1 MKVFTSLYRNREL
14 LTRLVRREVASR
26 YRGSALGF
34 GWSTLQPL
42 IMLAV
47 YTFVFSSVFKNRWP
61 GAEDIP
67 GIYTLNLFCGL
78 IVFNIFAEVL
88 GSAPKLIETN
98 KNLVKKVVFPLE
110 LLSASS
116 VGTSV
121 YLSLNS
127 LAILFGAVIVVKK
140 GVGSEILF
148 APLIIVIF
156 GLFCLGLSWIV
167 SALAVYVKDVEQG
180 IQPIISI
187 VMFMSAVFY
196 PIEMIPEGIRWI
208 MKINPVAI
216 SISEFRRVMVDGRYP
231 SLEYLFLGGLMG
243 ILWCAL
249 SSSFFNRVRR
259 GFADVI

>member
-61 GAEDIP
+61 GAEDTP

-78 IVFNIFAEVL
+78 IIFNIFAEVL
-88 GSAPKLIETN
+88 GSAPRLIEAN

-116 VGTSV
+116 VGTAV

-127 LAILFGAVIVVKK
+127 LLILVGAVVVVKK
-140 GVGSEILF
+140 GAGLEMLF
-148 APLIIVIF
+148 APLIILIF
-156 GLFCLGLSWIV
+156 GLMCLGLSWMV
-167 SALAVYVKDVEQG
+167 SALAVYVKDIEQA
-180 IQPIISI
+180 IQPVISI
-187 VMFMSAVFY
+187 FMFMSAVFY
-196 PIEMIPEGIRWI
+196 PIEMIPQGIRWI

-231 SLEYLFLGGLMG
+231 SLAYILLGGLTA
-243 ILWCAL
+243 ILWSAL
-249 SSSFFNRVRR
+249 CFNFFNRVRR